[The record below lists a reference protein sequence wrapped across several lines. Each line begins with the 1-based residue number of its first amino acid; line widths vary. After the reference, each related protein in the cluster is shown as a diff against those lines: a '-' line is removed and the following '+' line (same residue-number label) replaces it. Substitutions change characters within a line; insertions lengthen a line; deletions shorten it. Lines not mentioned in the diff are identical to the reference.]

1 MGLLDRFKGAMRE
14 KEESARYFAIAPQD
28 RPVTVYAE
36 DDYSWNQLAGYVE
49 RLTAD
54 HGRSVAY
61 VTSAAEDPLRTNP
74 PTGVSVFHLAQLV
87 PEFLPKVDSAV
98 FVTTMPD
105 LDTLHVRRPATATC
119 VYLFHSL
126 NSTLMAYRPGAF
138 DAYDVLGATGHYQQ
152 RELAAR
158 YAAIGKTGYQLAEVG
173 YYKLDRIA
181 EGFRS
186 YQPVHPSETTVLVA
200 PSWGEHNLLAACGT
214 ELVESLAAQGFRTVV
229 RPHPAFFE
237 SIYPEGARIVSTL
250 RDRFAAYDNVIF
262 ETSIT
267 SENSFYEAAL
277 MVSDWSGAAFEYA
290 FGTERPVL
298 FVDVPPKA
306 FNSEWSSFGLVPFE
320 DRMRN
325 EVGRVISPVDVSAA
339 GTAASDLLDGAT
351 GFAAQIRD
359 ARDREIFNF
368 GSAAAAGAAVI
379 DSLLDP

>member
-1 MGLLDRFKGAMRE
+1 MGLLDRFKAAMRE
-14 KEESARYFAIAPQD
+14 KEESARYFAVAPQD

-74 PTGVSVFHLAQLV
+74 PAGVSVFHLAQLV

-98 FVTTMPD
+98 LVTTMPD
-105 LDTLHVRRPATATC
+105 LDTLHVRRPAIATC

-138 DAYDVLGATGHYQQ
+138 DAYDVLGTTGPYQQ

-158 YAAIGKTGYQLAEVG
+158 YAAIGKTGYRLAEVG

-186 YQPVHPSETTVLVA
+186 YQSVHPSETTVLVA
-200 PSWGEHNLLAACGT
+200 PSWGEHNLLAACGA

-306 FNSEWSSFGLVPFE
+306 FNSEWRSFGLVPFE
-320 DRMRN
+320 DTMRN
-325 EVGRVISPVDVSAA
+325 EVGRVLSPVDVSTA
-339 GTAASDLLDGAT
+339 GAAASDLLDGAA
-351 GFAAQIRD
+351 GFAAQIRA

>member
-1 MGLLDRFKGAMRE
+1 MGLLDRFKAAMRE
-14 KEESARYFAIAPQD
+14 KEESARYFAIAPED

-74 PTGVSVFHLAQLV
+74 PTGVSVFHLAELV

-98 FVTTMPD
+98 LVTTMPD
-105 LDTLHVRRPATATC
+105 LDTLHVRRPAIATC

-126 NSTLMAYRPGAF
+126 NSTLMAYRPGGF
-138 DAYDVLGATGHYQQ
+138 DAYDVLGTTGPYQQ

-158 YAAIGKTGYQLAEVG
+158 YAAIGKTGYRLAEVG

-186 YQPVHPSETTVLVA
+186 YQSVHPSETTVLVA

-214 ELVESLAAQGFRTVV
+214 ELVESLAAHGFRTVV

-298 FVDVPPKA
+298 FVDVPAKA

-325 EVGRVISPVDVSAA
+325 EVGRVISPVDVSTA
-339 GTAASDLLDGAT
+339 GAAASDLLDGAA
-351 GFAAQIRD
+351 GFAAQIRA